1 MSRGYRRKRARAQ
14 IGQFTHQMV
23 SNPYYRMRLAMCLY
37 VAIVAIGT
45 FGYRDI
51 EHWSFLDSIFM
62 TVITLSGVG
71 FGEIHNLD
79 KRGEVFTI
87 LLIVFGVSTA
97 AWALVTTFEV
107 LGSEHGIRDLERRRI
122 RRMVKHMK
130 DHFIVCGYGRIGRS
144 MIEGYQRNNFPF
156 VVIELSAERVE
167 ELRSTGVPYIQGDAS
182 NDEVLQEAGIERAKA
197 LIAVTPNDAVN
208 TYIIMS
214 AKWLNPN
221 LMVVVRAINPDSV
234 GKLYRAGATKVISPH
249 IIGGWWMALTA
260 INPATTDFI
269 DGLRMSDSADV
280 SLFEFI
286 ASEHVEGKTFAEM
299 NFKRGTGA
307 LVIAIKR
314 PGEFIPNPSDRLRMK
329 TGDAIIAMGS
339 VEQLRKVA
347 VAVNPTNPD
356 KVYASITS
364 FES

>member
-1 MSRGYRRKRARAQ
+1 
-14 IGQFTHQMV
+14 MV
-23 SNPYYRMRLAMCLY
+23 ANPFYRMRLAIGLY
-37 VAIVAIGT
+37 IAIMAIGSI
-45 FGYRDI
+45 GYRAI
-51 EHWSFLDSIFM
+51 EHWSILDSVFM

-71 FGEIHNLD
+71 FGEIHDLD
-79 KRGEVFTI
+79 YNGKIFTI

-107 LGSEHGIRDLERRRI
+107 LGSEQGIRDIERRRI
-122 RRMVKHMK
+122 RRMVNHMK
-130 DHFIVCGYGRIGRS
+130 DHFIICGYGRIGRS
-144 MIEGYQRNNFPF
+144 MIEGYQRSNFPF
-156 VVIELSAERVE
+156 VVIELSDDRVA
-167 ELRSTGVPYIQGDAS
+167 ELRAAGVPYILGDAS
-182 NDEVLQEAGIERAKA
+182 NDDILQEAGISRAKA

-214 AKWLNPN
+214 AKWLNPD

-269 DGLRMSDSADV
+269 EGLRMSDSTEV
-280 SLFEFI
+280 SLYEFV
-286 ASEHVEGKTFAEM
+286 ASETIEGKTFAEM

-307 LVIAIKR
+307 LVVAIKR
-314 PGEFIPNPSDRLRMK
+314 TGEFIPNPPDRLRMK
-329 TGDAIIAMGS
+329 AGDAVIAMGS

-347 VAVNPTNPD
+347 AVVNPENPE
-356 KVYASITS
+356 KVYAGFAT
-364 FES
+364 FDT